1 MGHTLTSTVFIVD
14 DDVAVVDAIEGVC
27 RLMRW
32 PVERYSSAEG
42 FLTSGFQSK
51 SGCLVLDLQL
61 PGISGLELQ
70 AKLARTARDVP
81 VVLISGHA
89 NVESAVVGMRNGA
102 VTLLQKPF
110 NSSQII
116 SAITESMQR
125 IEGNQPSLQPDTTST
140 RSLLAKLTAGQRQTA
155 RLVVAGRTNKQIASE
170 LGMSVR
176 GVEDR
181 RKRLMNHFNV
191 RSLAEFVGLLK
202 PLLERLD
209 LDLH

>member
-1 MGHTLTSTVFIVD
+1 MGQTVGSTVYIVD
-14 DDVAVVDAIEGVC
+14 DDAAVVDAIEGVC

-32 PVERYSSAEG
+32 PVERFSSAEG
-42 FLTSGFQSK
+42 FLMSGYQCK

-70 AKLARTARDVP
+70 ARLARTARHVP

-89 NVESAVVGMRNGA
+89 SVESAVVGMRYGA

-110 NSSQII
+110 NSSQIV

-125 IEGNQPSLQPDTTST
+125 IEGSQHHLQRDTNI
-140 RSLLAKLTAGQRQTA
+140 RALLAKLTDGQLQTA
-155 RLVVAGRTNKQIASE
+155 RMVLSGYTNKQIASE
-170 LGMSVR
+170 LGLSVR

-181 RKRLMNHFNV
+181 RKRLMKHFNV

-202 PLLERLD
+202 PMFERRESD
-209 LDLH
+209 VP

>member
-125 IEGNQPSLQPDTTST
+125 IEGNQPSLQRTPPA
-140 RSLLAKLTAGQRQTA
+140 RGRCWPSLLLASDRLLGLSSPDALT
-155 RLVVAGRTNKQIASE
+155 S
-170 LGMSVR
+170 
-176 GVEDR
+176 
-181 RKRLMNHFNV
+181 
-191 RSLAEFVGLLK
+191 RSHRSSA
-202 PLLERLD
+202 
-209 LDLH
+209 